1 MKARRFTGAVTAGDV
16 RIARSRLIVT
26 IAALL
31 AATTIL
37 WLASSFT
44 FYYDEWTFITTAP
57 AWSWATY
64 LQPHN
69 EHPVML
75 TRAIYAVLLSTVGL
89 RSYLPYMAVL
99 LALHAASVVLIFEI
113 VRRRAGD
120 LVALGVAALLL
131 LLGAGWENLL
141 WAFQLQFVGSVACGL
156 GMLLALQGQPRPRNL
171 LIAATLLTT
180 SLMFSGVGLF
190 FGVAAAVQL
199 AATPERRRD
208 LIWFIPTAVAL
219 VAWYGAFGRSY
230 SPATALSLADI
241 ATLPLYVVWGLGASA
256 GGLVG
261 VSGYAGLAIAAL
273 AAVAVGY
280 SWTRSGRD
288 GFRLGVVAGLVSF
301 YAVTGLIR
309 VQLGYQQSGAS
320 RYTYE
325 GAIFWL
331 LLLGDAARY
340 LPWRGT
346 WRPALVS
353 CLLLACISS
362 GVLLQTSAAAKA
374 VLMQRQIAD
383 LQALAAERDDPCL
396 DPNGEADPMVMPVE
410 TRPALYYRAVDL
422 YGDPSRSLPVVD
434 RADFDGARANLA
446 IRGCK
451 RVAWIPIGRR
461 RGLGGWM

>member
-1 MKARRFTGAVTAGDV
+1 MVASLT
-16 RIARSRLIVT
+16 
-26 IAALL
+26 

-37 WLASSFT
+37 WLASTFT

-57 AWSWATY
+57 AWGWATF

-75 TRAIYAVLLSTVGL
+75 TRAIYAVLLATVGL

-99 LALHAASVVLIFEI
+99 LALHAASVLLLFEI
-113 VRRRAGD
+113 ARRRAGD
-120 LVALGVAALLL
+120 LVALGVAAPLLV
-131 LLGAGWENLL
+131 LGAGWENLL

-156 GMLLALQGQPRPRNL
+156 GMLLALQAQPRPRNL
-171 LIAATLLTT
+171 LIAATLATA

-190 FGVAAAVQL
+190 FGVAAVVQL
-199 AATPERRRD
+199 AATRDRRRD
-208 LIWFIPTAVAL
+208 LVWFVPTAVA
-219 VAWYGAFGRSY
+219 VVVWYVAFGRSY
-230 SPATALSLADI
+230 APATGLSLASI
-241 ATLPLYVVWGLGASA
+241 ATLPLYVLWGLGASA

-261 VSGYAGLAIAAL
+261 VSGYAGLVVAAL
-273 AAVAVGY
+273 AAVAVAY
-280 SWTRSGRD
+280 SWRRSGHD
-288 GFRLGVVAGLVSF
+288 AFRLGIVAGLVSF

-325 GAIFWL
+325 GAVFWL
-331 LLLGDAARY
+331 LLLADAARY

-346 WRPALVS
+346 WRPALVT

-362 GVLLQTSAAAKA
+362 AVLLQTSAAAKA
-374 VLMQRQIAD
+374 VLMERQIAD

-396 DPNGEADPMVMPVE
+396 DPNGAADPTVMPVE

-422 YGDPSRSLPVVD
+422 YGDPSGSLPVVD
-434 RADFDGARANLA
+434 RADFDRARASLVIA
-446 IRGCK
+446 GCK
-451 RVAWIPIGRR
+451 
-461 RGLGGWM
+461 

>member
-1 MKARRFTGAVTAGDV
+1 MKAQRFTGVLNAGEV
-16 RIARSRLIVT
+16 RIPRSRMLVV
-26 IAALL
+26 IASLL

-75 TRAIYAVLLSTVGL
+75 ARAIYAVLLSTVGL

-99 LALHAASVVLIFEI
+99 LALHAASVVLVFEI

-120 LVALGVAALLL
+120 LVALGAAALLL

-171 LIAATLLTT
+171 LIAATLLTA
-180 SLMFSGVGLF
+180 SLMFSGVGVF
-190 FGVAAAVQL
+190 FGVAAVVQL
-199 AATPERRRD
+199 GVTPERRHD
-208 LIWFIPTAVAL
+208 LIWFAPTVFAV
-219 VAWYGAFGRSY
+219 VAWYVAFGRSY

-241 ATLPLYVVWGLGASA
+241 ATMPLYVVWGLGSSA
-256 GGLVG
+256 GGLIG
-261 VSGYAGLAIAAL
+261 VSGYAGVAVAAL
-273 AAVAVGY
+273 AAVAVAQT
-280 SWTRSGRD
+280 WRRTGRD
-288 GFRLGVVAGLVSF
+288 AFRLGIVVGLVSF

-309 VQLGYQQSGAS
+309 VQLGYQQSAAS

-325 GAIFWL
+325 GAVFWL
-331 LLLGDAARY
+331 LLLADAARY
-340 LPWRGT
+340 LPWRGI

-362 GVLLQTSAAAKA
+362 GTLLQTSASAKA
-374 VLMQRQIAD
+374 LLMQRQIAD
-383 LQALAAERDDPCL
+383 LQALAAERHDPCL
-396 DPNGEADPMVMPVE
+396 NPNGAADPLVMPVE

-422 YGDPSRSLPVVD
+422 YGDPSESLPVVD
-434 RADFDGARANLA
+434 RADFERARANLP
-446 IRGCK
+446 IPGCK
-451 RVAWIPIGRR
+451 
-461 RGLGGWM
+461 